1 MLSPISRIRKEE
13 CEAMWHCSLK
23 EKENENTLL
32 KALNV
37 IQSQRGDR
45 AIFLYS
51 GLAILLKE
59 SLP

>member
-1 MLSPISRIRKEE
+1 MLSPISRIWKEE

-23 EKENENTLL
+23 ENENTLL
-32 KALNV
+32 KTLNV

-45 AIFLYS
+45 AILLYS